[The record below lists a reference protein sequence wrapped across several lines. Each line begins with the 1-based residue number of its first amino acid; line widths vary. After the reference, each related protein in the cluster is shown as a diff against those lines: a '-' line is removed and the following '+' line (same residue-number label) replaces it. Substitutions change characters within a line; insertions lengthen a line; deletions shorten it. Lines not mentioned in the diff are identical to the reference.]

1 MYTYICIYKYIVY
14 RVNTSL
20 FGERNKVKASAVAK
34 NHKHKHKHTSMAND
48 DDAADAF
55 FLNSH
60 LKANASVPP
69 PLSVIHFD
77 HLKMAL

>member
-1 MYTYICIYKYIVY
+1 MYTYIHIYKYIVY

-34 NHKHKHKHTSMAND
+34 NHKHTSMAND

-69 PLSVIHFD
+69 PSLSSI
-77 HLKMAL
+77 LTT

>member
-1 MYTYICIYKYIVY
+1 MYTYIHIYKYIVY

-48 DDAADAF
+48 AADAF

-60 LKANASVPP
+60 LKANASFPP
-69 PLSVIHFD
+69 PSVIHFD

>member
-1 MYTYICIYKYIVY
+1 MYTHMNMCLVY

-34 NHKHKHKHTSMAND
+34 NHKHRHTHKHTSMAND
-48 DDAADAF
+48 HADADAF

-60 LKANASVPP
+60 LKANASVEFPP
-69 PLSVIHFD
+69 PP
-77 HLKMAL
+77 

>member
-1 MYTYICIYKYIVY
+1 MCIYLVY

-34 NHKHKHKHTSMAND
+34 NHKHKHRDTSMAND
-48 DDAADAF
+48 HADADAF

-60 LKANASVPP
+60 LKANASPP
-69 PLSVIHFD
+69 SPLTTC
-77 HLKMAL
+77 KWP